1 MQLTTQTTE
10 TLVRRFAAASRPE
23 LEQCA
28 KELKMMAG
36 DDGQTWRVREAAR
49 ELAVFVRKQVRCL

>member
-23 LEQCA
+23 LEKCG
-28 KELKMMAG
+28 KELKAMAG
-36 DDGQTWRVREAAR
+36 DDAQTDAVRFAAR
-49 ELAVFVRKQVRCL
+49 HLSAYARKLARLL

>member
-10 TLVRRFAAASRPE
+10 TIVRRFASASRPE

-36 DDGQTWRVREAAR
+36 DIGQTWRVQETARDLAA
-49 ELAVFVRKQVRCL
+49 FVRKQVRAF

>member
-36 DDGQTWRVREAAR
+36 DDGQTYLVRETAR
-49 ELAVFVRKQVRCL
+49 GLVAFVRRQVRAF